1 MTDQEVLAM
10 LAEKMEA
17 EGGYAAV
24 ARALDVRA
32 QEVHHWRNRGISAKD
47 RYAVWEL
54 ANQHGAKLPVSWL
67 NARTAA

>member
-32 QEVHHWRNRGISAKD
+32 QEVHHWRNRGI
-47 RYAVWEL
+47 
-54 ANQHGAKLPVSWL
+54 
-67 NARTAA
+67 